1 VCQLCQLCSCRSTH
15 QTATCV
21 LYMEEVRELFSG
33 SVVRRGGFPCKWMRS
48 APAPGRLSQH
58 PVREEECPDDYKY
71 TVYSQFPSFVSPDSN
86 SLSYR
91 TAFSADRQA
100 ESRFPGGP

>member
-1 VCQLCQLCSCRSTH
+1 VCQLCSCRSTH

-33 SVVRRGGFPCKWMRS
+33 SVVRCRGFLCQWVRS
-48 APAPGRLSQH
+48 APAPGGPPQH
-58 PVREEECPDDYKY
+58 PIREEECRDDYKY
-71 TVYSQFPSFVSPDSN
+71 TVYSQFAYFVFPDRNRLSF
-86 SLSYR
+86 R

-100 ESRFPGGP
+100 ETRFPGGP